1 MSASSTSKAKPTGFT
16 RPRGPFAAFAF
27 PHFRRVWVASV
38 IFSLGNWGER
48 LATGWVVLNETDS
61 VFLAAAT
68 FAVRQ
73 APQLIFAPIGG
84 AASDRF
90 SRGKIMLVAG
100 VYKAVV
106 MSALAIVAMNN
117 LEPLWLVFVILAFS
131 GIGHS
136 FELPTIQG
144 MVTGSVPRDIRMNAV
159 AVQSTGM
166 RAVGALGALAA
177 GFAINLLGVPATF
190 IASGAMYALG
200 GLLALFANRG
210 IRTKVT
216 QKTGSVVR
224 DTIDGLKLMSTL
236 PIVRMILITA
246 VMVEIFGFA
255 YGAVMPAVAK
265 DVLEVDEKGLGT
277 LTMMAGFGSMFGTL
291 FLMML
296 GNFQRKG
303 LLLIGIAF
311 AYGTFL
317 ATFSAFGSY
326 AIALVLIM
334 GVGAAAAAFDAMQW
348 TLLQLNVPDE
358 MRGRAVGAWVFAIGF
373 GWIGH
378 LGLGAVG
385 ELIGVQWAL
394 AAAGLVV
401 IATGASAM
409 ILSPSLRKL

>member
-1 MSASSTSKAKPTGFT
+1 MTTSVPTPARKFS
-16 RPRGPFAAFAF
+16 RPRGPLAAFAF
-27 PHFRRVWVASV
+27 PQFRRVWLASV

-61 VFLAAAT
+61 VFLAAAS

-84 AASDRF
+84 AAADRF
-90 SRGKIMLVAG
+90 SRGKIMLIAG
-100 VYKAVV
+100 IYKAVV
-106 MSALAIVAMNN
+106 LSALAAVAMNN
-117 LEPLWLVFVILAFS
+117 LEPLWLVFVILALS

-136 FELPTIQG
+136 FEIPSVQG
-144 MVTGSVPRDIRMNAV
+144 MVTGSVPREVRMNAV
-159 AVQSTGM
+159 AIQSTGM

-177 GFAINLLGVPATF
+177 GFAISWLGVPATF
-190 IASGAMYALG
+190 VASGIAFVIG
-200 GLLALFANRG
+200 GFLALLANRG
-210 IRTKVT
+210 LRVKVVER
-216 QKTGSVVR
+216 TGSVIR
-224 DTIDGLKLMSTL
+224 DVFDGLKLISTL

-246 VMVEIFGFA
+246 VLVEIFGFA

-265 DVLEVDEKGLGT
+265 DVLNVDEKGLGT

-303 LLLIGIAF
+303 LLLIAVAV
-311 AYGTFL
+311 AYGLFL

-326 AIALVLIM
+326 AVALVLIM
-334 GVGAAAAAFDAMQW
+334 GVGASAAAFDAMQW

-385 ELIGVQWAL
+385 ELIGVDWAL
-394 AAAGLVV
+394 AAAGIVV
-401 IATGASAM
+401 ISTGLGAL
-409 ILSPSLRKL
+409 IISPSLRRL

>member
-1 MSASSTSKAKPTGFT
+1 
-16 RPRGPFAAFAF
+16 
-27 PHFRRVWVASV
+27 V

-61 VFLAAAT
+61 VFLAAAS

-90 SRGKIMLVAG
+90 SRGKIMLITG
-100 VYKAVV
+100 IYKAVV
-106 MSALAIVAMNN
+106 LSALAAVAMNN

-131 GIGHS
+131 GVGHS
-136 FELPTIQG
+136 FEIPSVQG
-144 MVTGSVPRDIRMNAV
+144 MVTGSVPREVRMNAV
-159 AVQSTGM
+159 AIQSTGM

-177 GFAINLLGVPATF
+177 GFAISWLGVPATF
-190 IASGAMYALG
+190 FASGIAFVIG
-200 GLLALFANRG
+200 GFLALLANRG
-210 IRTKVT
+210 LRVKVVE
-216 QKTGSVVR
+216 QTGSVIR
-224 DTIDGLKLMSTL
+224 DVFDGLKLMSTL

-246 VMVEIFGFA
+246 VLVEIFGFA

-265 DVLEVDEKGLGT
+265 EVLNVDEKGLGT

-303 LLLIGIAF
+303 LLLITVAV
-311 AYGTFL
+311 AYGLFL

-326 AIALVLIM
+326 AVALVLIM
-334 GVGAAAAAFDAMQW
+334 GVGASAAAFDAMQW

-385 ELIGVQWAL
+385 ELIGVDWAL
-394 AAAGLVV
+394 AAAGIVV
-401 IATGASAM
+401 ISTGLGAL
-409 ILSPSLRKL
+409 IVSPSLRRL

>member
-1 MSASSTSKAKPTGFT
+1 MTTQVSSKPHTPTFS

-27 PHFRRVWVASV
+27 PRFRKVWIASV
-38 IFSLGNWGER
+38 VFSLGNWGER
-48 LATGWVVLNETDS
+48 LATGWVVLNETES

-84 AASDRF
+84 AAADRF
-90 SRGKIMLVAG
+90 SRGKIMLLAG
-100 VYKAVV
+100 IYKAIVL
-106 MSALAIVAMNN
+106 SALALITANG

-131 GIGHS
+131 GVGHS
-136 FELPTIQG
+136 FELPAVQG
-144 MVTGSVPRDIRMNAV
+144 MVTGSVPRNMRMNAV

-166 RAVGALGALAA
+166 RAIGALGALAA
-177 GFAINLLGVPATF
+177 GFAINLLGVPVTF
-190 IASGAMYALG
+190 LASGASFALG
-200 GLLALFANRG
+200 GILALFANNDLQAGGVQRS
-210 IRTKVT
+210 
-216 QKTGSVVR
+216 GSVVR
-224 DTIDGLKLMSTL
+224 DTIDGLKMMSTM
-236 PIVRMILITA
+236 PMVRMILITA
-246 VMVEIFGFA
+246 VVVEIFGFA

-265 DVLEVDEKGLGT
+265 EVLSVDEKGLGT
-277 LTMMAGFGSMFGTL
+277 LTMMAGFGSMFGTI
-291 FLMML
+291 FLMLL
-296 GNFQRKG
+296 GDFKRKG

-334 GVGAAAAAFDAMQW
+334 GVGASAAAFDAMQW
-348 TLLQLNVPDE
+348 TLLQLNVPDQ

-394 AAAGLVV
+394 AAAGAIVV
-401 IATGASAM
+401 ATGMLA
-409 ILSPSLRKL
+409 LFSPSLRRL